1 MKELCLLWCDFCQ
14 DLNFSEREIKADNLE
29 HTSPGK
35 HWILE
40 QPYGRSCQVKGNEDG
55 KTAEGREKGGSG
67 AGQPQHM
74 SVRTPESLET
84 GRPVSQDRQS
94 SSDWAWH
101 CNPSTH
107 SLFLLPPLPSH
118 PPYPRM
124 TRDISE
130 HTRVIGWKSPVRDW
144 MSFAF
149 YWRAFLYMPLN

>member
-94 SSDWAWH
+94 SSDWVWQ

-107 SLFLLPPLPSH
+107 SLFLLLPPSLP
-118 PPYPRM
+118 PPIPTDDKRYFWTHQSDRM
-124 TRDISE
+124 EKSSE
-130 HTRVIGWKSPVRDW
+130 RLNVIR
-144 MSFAF
+144 
-149 YWRAFLYMPLN
+149 FLLESLSLYAT